1 MRREI
6 SVYSFFQ
13 RNRNLIN
20 ILLLF
25 IIAVVIYK
33 GVFLPGVAARTDLF
47 LPTSDWLKEQSSHP
61 WLWSFEGGGKYIAA
75 YELQLFPLYALWNT
89 LHERLGL
96 PIDLGRR
103 IVWIYVFI
111 VVGIVSMYA
120 LGKKLTQ
127 SNTAAFVSALYFIA
141 SIMNVWA
148 IHGSWVQGAAGMSFV
163 PLCFLFFLKSLEEKE
178 RLRAWL
184 CLLTSV
190 LCFTVLV
197 WYELKI
203 AMLAFALLCTFFI
216 FYAARNSHRVML
228 LVFWFG
234 IFCLGILIANAWII
248 IPTFLTGFS
257 GIPESASQS
266 AYIVKAESLY
276 SLYFIPK
283 VFLRHGVVFLP
294 LLSILVFFVFL
305 PLLFSSSL
313 YVIYF
318 SFTTLLLM
326 VLSSAGSGPFGFI
339 YSLLY
344 RYVPFFVAFKDT
356 TKFLLFL
363 VFPVSVLLGF
373 SAFFIETKLIKKL
386 PHRITYPGTFTAV
399 IFLFLCIGAIFPALS
414 GANSFSKDKA
424 GSILSPRPIP
434 EDMSFLYDWVKVLP
448 KDYKMLLY
456 PGASPFQITDNR
468 HPGLGALYYTFSPAK
483 ELLMYFWLN
492 PYNRISIVKRGLTNR
507 SVEMLKL
514 MNIRNLVFYPEYEYM
529 WGVIPG
535 IGSQK
540 NAVSV
545 FKEQQGLRKL
555 SSSEGLALY
564 EIDAPLPL
572 LYGVSKIDYAVGGR
586 SIFLPLFLLDF
597 DFTQHALLF
606 NSQLKNKF
614 LEIGKNIDSVIFY
627 GKDMDDLAI
636 SALQDR
642 YKISLWNHARFSGGV
657 TPTDQRPYNIWNEDD
672 KGWVKYYAPYWLIA
686 EGEIQEGS
694 HPGLVKA
701 GFENADM
708 FLNFDVP
715 KGDAYEVW
723 VRMGVGHDIWGPVG
737 ANEISF
743 HLDYLLL
750 GYVAAGM
757 KNCTG
762 LKWLKI
768 GQADLTAGTHSL
780 WIRNRCGINVIDQV
794 AVVPTSAL
802 RKHYDKIVSI
812 LKTKKIIFLFEAER
826 NFVPDIQSDW
836 TIEFYNGSASQG
848 YALATKERNAAIR
861 LKEKGRGQGASL
873 LKIPHAGRF
882 NVKLRLRSQER
893 MSLTIKIDGKKV
905 HSTVIPVYREFSW
918 FEVPAIFLSE
928 GEHDL
933 AVEKHGKGLFA
944 LDCVVVL
951 SEDSKERTGFSK
963 KETGSARNDFSWK
976 EEKITEF
983 RVRPGRDTRLI
994 VFNTNYNPDW
1004 SLKGSG
1010 GISVQP
1016 LPVNSWANGF
1026 LLKEKMSG
1034 DKELILLF
1042 KLQEYID
1049 SIWLYVFRFLRLLAV
1064 LTGIIAIIVIYGKL
1078 HKK

>member
-1 MRREI
+1 MAN
-6 SVYSFFQ
+6 FLKK
-13 RNRNLIN
+13 NRNLIN
-20 ILLLF
+20 ILFLF
-25 IIAVVIYK
+25 IIAVVIYR
-33 GVFLPGVAARTDLF
+33 GVFSPGVAVRTDLF

-89 LHERLGL
+89 LHEKLGL

-141 SIMNVWA
+141 SIMNIWA
-148 IHGSWVQGAAGMSFV
+148 IHGSWIQGAAGMSFV
-163 PLCFLFFLKSLEEKE
+163 PLCFLFFLMSLEEKE
-178 RLRAWL
+178 KVRAWL
-184 CLLTSV
+184 LVMASA
-190 LCFTVLV
+190 LCFTVIV

-203 AMLAFALLCTFFI
+203 AMLMFALLCAFFI
-216 FYAARNSHRVML
+216 FYSAKNSHRVMPL
-228 LVFWFG
+228 ALRFG
-234 IFCLGILIANAWII
+234 IFCLGILVSNAWII

-276 SLYFIPK
+276 SLYFIPQ
-283 VFLRHGVVFLP
+283 VFITHGVVFLP

-305 PLLFSSSL
+305 PLLFASSL

-318 SFTTLLLM
+318 SLTALLLM

-339 YSLLY
+339 YLFLY

-373 SAFFIETKLIKKL
+373 SAFFMETRLIKRL
-386 PHRITYPGTFTAV
+386 SHRIKYPGAFTAI
-399 IFLFLCIGAIFPALS
+399 IFLFLCIGAIFPALF
-414 GANSFSKDKA
+414 GVNPFSKDKA

-434 EDMSFLYDWVKVLP
+434 EDMSFLYDWVKVQP

-456 PGASPFQITDNR
+456 PGASPFQIIDNR

-492 PYNRISIVKRGLTNR
+492 PYNRLSVVRRGLTNR

-540 NAVSV
+540 KAVSV
-545 FKEQQGLRKL
+545 FKGQQGLRRL

-564 EIDAPLPL
+564 EVDTPMPL

-597 DFTQHALLF
+597 DFTQRALLF

-614 LEIGKNIDSVIFY
+614 MEIGESIDAVIFY
-627 GKDMDDLAI
+627 GKDIDDLAI
-636 SALQDR
+636 SALEDR
-642 YKISLWNHARFSGGV
+642 YKMGLWNYARFSNGV
-657 TPTDQRPYNIWNEDD
+657 TPTDQRPYNIWNTDD
-672 KGWVKYYAPYWLIA
+672 TGWVKYYAPYWLIA
-686 EGEIQEGS
+686 EGEIQEGR

-701 GFENADM
+701 GSENADM

-715 KGDAYEVW
+715 KEEEYEVW
-723 VRMGVGHDIWGPVG
+723 VRMGIGHNIWGPAG

-750 GYVAAGM
+750 GYVAAER

-768 GQADLTAGTHSL
+768 GKADLTAGTHSL
-780 WIRNRCGINVIDQV
+780 WIRNRCGINAIDQV
-794 AVVPTSAL
+794 AVVPTSAI
-802 RKHYDKIVSI
+802 RKHYDKILSI
-812 LKTKKIIFLFEAER
+812 LKEKKIIFLFEAER

-836 TIEFYNGSASQG
+836 TIEFYNGIASQG
-848 YALATKERNAAIR
+848 YALATKKRNAAIR
-861 LKEKGRGQGASL
+861 LKEKDREQGTTL

-893 MSLTIKIDGKKV
+893 MILTIKVDGKKV
-905 HSTVIPVYREFSW
+905 HSADIPAYREFSW
-918 FEVPAIFLSE
+918 FELPAIFLSE

-933 AVEKHGKGLFA
+933 SIEKQGNGLFA
-944 LDCVVVL
+944 LDCVVVS
-951 SEDSKERTGFSK
+951 SEDSKARLGFSK
-963 KETGSARNDFSWK
+963 KGTGNARNDFSWK
-976 EEKITEF
+976 AEKITEF
-983 RVRPGRDTRLI
+983 RVRPGKDTRFI
-994 VFNTNYNPDW
+994 VLNTNYNPDW
-1004 SLKGSG
+1004 NLKDS
-1010 GISVQP
+1010 SAFSERP
-1016 LPVNSWANGF
+1016 LLVNSWANGF
-1026 LLKEKMSG
+1026 LVDGRTSQKQELTLIFRLQRDIDNIWRYFLLCVRILAIVACVG
-1034 DKELILLF
+1034 ILILIYE
-1042 KLQEYID
+1042 K
-1049 SIWLYVFRFLRLLAV
+1049 FL
-1064 LTGIIAIIVIYGKL
+1064 KS
-1078 HKK
+1078 K

>member
-1 MRREI
+1 MA
-6 SVYSFFQ
+6 SVF
-13 RNRNLIN
+13 RKNRNLIN
-20 ILLLF
+20 IVFLF
-25 IIAVVIYK
+25 IIAVCIYR
-33 GVFLPGVAARTDLF
+33 GVFLPGVAVRTDLF

-89 LHERLGL
+89 LHEKLGL

-111 VVGIVSMYA
+111 VAGIISMYV
-120 LGKKLTQ
+120 LVKKLTQ

-163 PLCFLFFLKSLEEKE
+163 PLCFLFFLSSLEEKE
-178 RLRAWL
+178 KEKAWM
-184 CLLTSV
+184 SV
-190 LCFTVLV
+190 IASALCFTVVV

-203 AMLAFALLCTFFI
+203 AMLAFVLLFAFYI
-216 FYAARNSHRVML
+216 FYSAKNIHRAIALTLRFAA
-228 LVFWFG
+228 
-234 IFCLGILIANAWII
+234 FCLGILIFNAWII

-283 VFLRHGVVFLP
+283 VFLTHSVVFLP

-318 SFTTLLLM
+318 SLTALLLM
-326 VLSSAGSGPFGFI
+326 VLSSAGSGPFGLI

-373 SAFFIETKLIKKL
+373 SAFFIETRLIKRL
-386 PHRITYPGTFTAV
+386 LHRIKYPGAFTAV
-399 IFLFLCIGAIFPALS
+399 IFLFLCIGAVFPALF

-483 ELLMYFWLN
+483 DLLMYFWLN
-492 PYNRISIVKRGLTNR
+492 AYNRSGAVKRGLINR
-507 SVEMLKL
+507 SAEMLRV
-514 MNIRNLVFYPEYEYM
+514 MNIRHVVLYPEYEYM

-535 IGSQK
+535 DGSQEK
-540 NAVSV
+540 ALSAC
-545 FKEQQGLRKL
+545 KGQQGLRRL

-564 EIDAPLPL
+564 EVDAPMPL

-597 DFTQHALLF
+597 DFTQRALLF

-614 LEIGKNIDSVIFY
+614 MEIGERIDSVVFY
-627 GKDMDDLAI
+627 GKDTDDLAF
-636 SALQDR
+636 SALEDR
-642 YKISLWNHARFSGGV
+642 YKISLWNYARFSSGA
-657 TPTDQRPYNIWNEDD
+657 TPTDQQPYNIWNADD

-715 KGDAYEVW
+715 EDETYEVW
-723 VRMGVGHDIWGPVG
+723 VRMGVGHDIWGPAGV
-737 ANEISF
+737 NEISL

-750 GYVAAGM
+750 GYVNAER

-780 WIRNRCGINVIDQV
+780 WIRNRCGINAIDKV
-794 AVVPTSAL
+794 AVVPVSAL
-802 RKHYDKIVSI
+802 KKHYDKILSI

-836 TIEFYNGSASQG
+836 KIEFYNGSVSQG
-848 YALATKERNAAIR
+848 YALATKQQNAAIR
-861 LKEKGRGQGASL
+861 LEEKGRAQGVTL

-882 NVKLRLRSQER
+882 NMKLRLRSQGR
-893 MSLTIKIDGKKV
+893 MRLTIKVDGKKV
-905 HSTVIPVYREFSW
+905 NSTYVPAYNEFSW
-918 FEVPAIFLSE
+918 FELPAVFLSE

-933 AVEKHGKGLFA
+933 AIEKQGNGLFT
-944 LDCVVVL
+944 LDCVVV
-951 SEDSKERTGFSK
+951 SSQDSKGRTGFLK
-963 KETGSARNDFSWK
+963 KQTGSARNDFSWK

-983 RVRPGRDTRLI
+983 RVRPGRDTRLL

-1004 SLKGSG
+1004 SLRGSG

-1034 DKELILLF
+1034 DKELTLLF

-1078 HKK
+1078 HKKK